1 MEAGPVQSA
10 TTKVQKKSGIVLWAA
25 TATILLVI
33 LTDLLVFEAASG
45 INFFLTTIALALA
58 ITSMAWRRGRFRQ
71 GLVGFITAHILSLP
85 LIESATLLGFL
96 LAGLGLGLS
105 ALMAVRLLPDR
116 LENIPPT
123 VLRLLLPAPI
133 RLARDVARLRPA
145 MQQQAARK
153 ALLWLVAWIVPL
165 GLGAVFAYLFAAANP
180 LIDTVLSTIKLQA
193 VLDLFDPIR
202 IVFWLVV
209 AAGTWALLRP
219 RLLHRRHRKVATLL
233 PMPADSSWLGSAAI
247 FRSLVVFNALFAIQT
262 LLDLAYLWGGV
273 TLPDGL
279 SHAEYAHRGAYPLI
293 VTALLAAAF
302 VLAAM
307 QERSPVRDK
316 RLIRALV
323 YLFIAQNVLLCL
335 SAMLRLE
342 LYVEVYSL
350 TELRL
355 AAGIWMALVAI
366 GLVLI
371 LLRILLR
378 RSNGWLVASN
388 LVALTIALYASAILD
403 LGFYIARFNVEH
415 SRDLTGQDLS
425 IDLDYLRL
433 LGPSAIPALDRLIP
447 RLDQGGQSWAHAVA
461 IRSELVGV
469 LLDRP
474 GDWRGWTWRTQRLKD
489 YLDMHAVASA
499 PPKRQ
504 NGMVVVR

>member
-1 MEAGPVQSA
+1 MQS
-10 TTKVQKKSGIVLWAA
+10 TTIQVQKKSGIMLWAT

-33 LTDLLVFEAASG
+33 LTDLLVFDAASG
-45 INFFLTTIALALA
+45 INLFLTAIAIALA
-58 ITSMAWRRGRFRQ
+58 ITSVAWRRRRFLQ
-71 GLVGFITAHILSLP
+71 GTTGFITALTLSLP
-85 LIESATLLGFL
+85 LIESATLLSLL
-96 LAGLGLGLS
+96 LAALGLGLS
-105 ALMAVRLLPDR
+105 ALMAVRLMPAR
-116 LENIPPT
+116 LEHIPRSL
-123 VLRLLLPAPI
+123 LRLLLPAPT
-133 RLARDVARLRPA
+133 RLVRDAVGMRPP

-180 LIDTVLSTIKLQA
+180 LIEAVLSTVRMQA

-202 IVFWLVV
+202 FLFWLIV
-209 AAGTWALLRP
+209 ATGIWALLRP
-219 RLLHRRHRKVATLL
+219 RLLRQRRRKVAVQDAALK
-233 PMPADSSWLGSAAI
+233 DSAWLGSAAI
-247 FRSLVVFNALFAIQT
+247 FRSLVVFNALFGIQT
-262 LLDLAYLWGGV
+262 FLDLAYLWGGV
-273 TLPDGL
+273 ALPDGM

-307 QERSPVRDK
+307 RERSPVRDK
-316 RLIRALV
+316 RIIRALV

-355 AAGIWMALVAI
+355 AAGIWMGLVAI

-371 LLRILLR
+371 LLRIWLR
-378 RSNGWLVASN
+378 RSNAWLVASN
-388 LVALTIALYASAILD
+388 LVALTIVLYASAMLD

-415 SRDLTGQDLS
+415 SRELTGQDLS

-433 LGPSAIPALDRLIP
+433 LGPSAVPALDRLIP
-447 RLDQGGQSWAHAVA
+447 RLNQGSPSWANAVA
-461 IRSELVGV
+461 IRSELVGE

-474 GDWRGWTWRTQRLKD
+474 GDWRGWSWRAQRLKD
-489 YLDMHAVASA
+489 YLVMHAVASA

>member
-1 MEAGPVQSA
+1 MQS
-10 TTKVQKKSGIVLWAA
+10 T
-25 TATILLVI
+25 TILVPKRSGLMPWVSTMTI
-33 LTDLLVFEAASG
+33 VVVVLTDLLLFDAASG
-45 INFFLTTIALALA
+45 INLFLTTIALALA
-58 ITSMAWRRGRFRQ
+58 ITSIAWRRGRFRQ
-71 GLVGFITAHILSLP
+71 GLAGFTTALVLSLP
-85 LIESATLLGFL
+85 LIESATLLSL
-96 LAGLGLGLS
+96 SLAALGLGLS

-116 LENIPPT
+116 LERIPLT
-123 VLRLLLPAPI
+123 VLRLVLPVP
-133 RLARDVARLRPA
+133 ARLIRDLVRRRPA

-180 LIDTVLSTIKLQA
+180 LIETVLSTIKLQA
-193 VLDLFDPIR
+193 LLDLFDPIR
-202 IVFWLVV
+202 IMFWLIV
-209 AAGTWALLRP
+209 ATGTWALLRP
-219 RLLHRRHRKVATLL
+219 KLLRRRHRKLAAPL
-233 PMPADSSWLGSAAI
+233 PMRADSSWLGSAAI

-273 TLPDGL
+273 TLPDGM

-307 QERSPVRDK
+307 RERSPVRDK
-316 RLIRALV
+316 RIIRALV
-323 YLFIAQNVLLCL
+323 YLFLAQNVLLCL

-355 AAGIWMALVAI
+355 AAGIWMALVAN

-378 RSNGWLVASN
+378 HSNGWLVASN
-388 LVALTIALYASAILD
+388 LVALTIALYASALLD

-415 SRDLTGQDLS
+415 SRELTGQYLS

-447 RLDQGGQSWAHAVA
+447 RLDQGGQSWADAVA

-469 LLDRP
+469 LLERP

-489 YLDMHAVASA
+489 YLVMHAVASA
-499 PPKRQ
+499 PPKLQ
-504 NGMVVVR
+504 NGTVVVR